1 MNILI
6 DASNIVPDSGGFTH
20 LKELLKNYETEE
32 KNLIYVASSDNVID
46 ELKINNKKVKY
57 ISSLYLNKG
66 IFFRLF
72 WQIFLINSCMKKNK
86 CTKLFVLGGYFFF
99 IKKFKV
105 ILLIQNILPLEKKI
119 FLQDRLILII
129 KNYLLNLLYRFS
141 ISKSD
146 GVILLS
152 KYSRKFLGKKKNHFK
167 VIPHGIQKDFFKK
180 FKRKQTT
187 DKKFKILYVSK
198 YEKYKNQLN
207 LVKACYNLKQKNID
221 ISLTLLGLG
230 KEKNL
235 LNSELYKFIK
245 KANVKFKDLITIK
258 NFEKHKN
265 LINIYPKF
273 DLQVYPSKC
282 EAFGLILLETIAS
295 SLPIICSNYPVYKE
309 ILQRNTIYFDPD
321 NPSDIAKS
329 IKIYITNFKTK
340 YINTKNLF
348 KISKKYNWKTTS
360 MATFNFI
367 KKIS

>member
-1 MNILI
+1 MNVLI
-6 DASNIVPDSGGFTH
+6 DTSNIIPDSGGFTH
-20 LKELLKNYETEE
+20 LKELLKNHKAKE
-32 KNLIYVASSDNVID
+32 KEIIYVASSSNVID

-57 ISSLYLNKG
+57 ISNLFLNSG

-72 WQIFLINSCMKKNK
+72 WQIFQINSCIKKNK

-99 IKKFKV
+99 IKKCKV

-141 ISKSD
+141 ILRSD

-152 KYSRKFLGKKKNHFK
+152 KYSKKFLGKKKIKFK
-167 VIPHGIQKDFFKK
+167 VIPHGIQKKFFREFKK
-180 FKRKQTT
+180 NS

-198 YEKYKNQLN
+198 YEKYKNHLN
-207 LVKACYNLKQKNID
+207 LVKACYELKKKNINV
-221 ISLTLLGLG
+221 SLTLFGLDG
-230 KEKNL
+230 EINL
-235 LNSELYKFIK
+235 VNSDLYKLINK
-245 KANVKFKDLITIK
+245 VNLKFKDLIIIK
-258 NFEKHKN
+258 NFKKHKN

-282 EAFGLILLETIAS
+282 EAFGLIILETIAS

-321 NPSDIAKS
+321 NPHDIANS
-329 IKIYITNFKTK
+329 IKFYIVNFKTK
-340 YINTKNLF
+340 FRNTKNLF
-348 KISKKYNWKTTS
+348 KIAKKFNWKTS
-360 MATFNFI
+360 SNETFNFI
-367 KKIS
+367 KEIS